1 MGNLVTSA
9 VWQIVRPT
17 LRSVKHAQDSNCA
30 VGRLIGCDVWRADDD
45 KLSRPSETAGPAA
58 LGKISK
64 TADRGDDPFID
75 GDRGRRIV
83 SLDMREDAVA
93 I

>member
-1 MGNLVTSA
+1 M
-9 VWQIVRPT
+9 
-17 LRSVKHAQDSNCA
+17 KYAQDSNCA
-30 VGRLIGCDVWRADDD
+30 AGQLIGCHVWRADDD
-45 KLSRPSETAGPAA
+45 KLSCPCKPALPAA
-58 LGKISK
+58 LGKVSK
-64 TADRGDDPFID
+64 TADRGDNPLIN

>member
-1 MGNLVTSA
+1 M
-9 VWQIVRPT
+9 
-17 LRSVKHAQDSNCA
+17 KYAQDSNHA
-30 VGRLIGCDVWRADDD
+30 VGQLIGCHVWRADDD
-45 KLSRPSETAGPAA
+45 KLSCPSEPAGPAA
-58 LGKISK
+58 LGKVSK